1 MRAALLPRSF
11 AVAVLSTTLAFACT
25 TTSASQSVEDWGIDP
40 EVLSDGGNALLRR
53 APDDA
58 IDAIFQSV
66 HGASRDDRQAGVL
79 CSLFE
84 PDADRSLQGLN
95 SVAAR
100 LAPASRDQFASAL
113 ANALVAAMQSPP
125 QPYDAGAALQSLKAA
140 GATAAILHD
149 GFVRGLN
156 ASGRDPASRDARC
169 QSLRWLLD
177 AMQARPQPE
186 RAGMTRWLL
195 DQGLSRLASGT
206 TVSGAAPGK

>member
-1 MRAALLPRSF
+1 MSLHPLPRCCAVVLSAAL
-11 AVAVLSTTLAFACT
+11 AFM
-25 TTSASQSVEDWGIDP
+25 SASTFAQPSLDDWGIDP
-40 EVLSDGGNALLRR
+40 GVLADGGNTLLRH

-66 HGASRDDRQAGVL
+66 HAASQDDAQARAL
-79 CSLFE
+79 CGLFE

-95 SVAAR
+95 AVAAR
-100 LAPASRDQFASAL
+100 LAPASRDRFAAAL
-113 ANALVAAMQSPP
+113 GNALLAAMQSPA

-140 GATAAILHD
+140 GVTAALLHD

-156 ASGRDPASRDARC
+156 TAGNDDNSRAARC

-177 AMQARPQPE
+177 AMQARPQSE

-195 DQGLSRLASGT
+195 DQGLGRLATGMD
-206 TVSGAAPGK
+206 VSGDARGR